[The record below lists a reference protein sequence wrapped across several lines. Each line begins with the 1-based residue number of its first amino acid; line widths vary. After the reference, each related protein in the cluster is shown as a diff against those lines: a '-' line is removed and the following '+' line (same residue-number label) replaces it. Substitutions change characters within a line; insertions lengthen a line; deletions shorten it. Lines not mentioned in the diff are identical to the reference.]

1 MQALAAAELNGLR
14 TNPRWEA
21 TSGCSDVT
29 AAQSKQ
35 YCEQV
40 RNAQARLQSA
50 AAILGQGRPAS
61 KDAGSET
68 LAWVLGADEAK
79 VRRSLPIF
87 WAVILE
93 LIASLCMREAF
104 ASLRPAKAREEAL
117 QPVASFR
124 EPVFAETPYLG
135 IAAPFNF
142 CKAPF
147 PQRGAMNDNMPMAA
161 YA

>member
-1 MQALAAAELNGLR
+1 M
-14 TNPRWEA
+14 
-21 TSGCSDVT
+21 T
-29 AAQSKQ
+29 AARSKQ

-68 LAWVLGADEAK
+68 LAWVLGADAAK

-104 ASLRPAKAREEAL
+104 ASLRPDAVQASHRSAKSREESL
-117 QPVASFR
+117 QPIAAFR
-124 EPVFAETPYLG
+124 EQVFAGAPLLG
-135 IAAPFNF
+135 IAGPFNF
-142 CKAPF
+142 QKMPD